1 MTDTAQNAAHNMA
14 QELASAFDEQR
25 ARATVES
32 LCVPGMSGRSLGTAG
47 HDQAIRYLSETLTA
61 TGLTVHQETFPVREV
76 MRLAH
81 QPVCSLTAPQLV
93 RPLTHRSEF
102 AEHPRSGPMPEPV
115 TGAVA
120 EAGAAGDGQWAAV
133 ANVPQGSA
141 FADLAD
147 RLAARGVIGILTAQN
162 ADGSGYL
169 TKRVQSA
176 APVPLPVVAL
186 RPDLLAAA
194 VGGELT
200 AHVPLLREPATGTNI
215 LAALPG
221 TDPAARPVL
230 LTAHYDGVG
239 SDPELHFPCAGDNA
253 SGTGVLCEAAR
264 VLVQAAPLPR
274 PVHIAL
280 LDAEELGT
288 IGSHHHA
295 RRTTESG
302 LQPDVLNVDMAGKF
316 NGKIAIELGP
326 ADPAPKAL
334 IAALDAAGRQLRLPL
349 YAAPVSSDNRR
360 YAQAGF
366 PAAGIGLGAAH
377 YHSPLDS
384 LDRIDTEALGKAG
397 RLLLAAVAHLMHT

>member
-1 MTDTAQNAAHNMA
+1 MTDTAQNAARAAA
-14 QELASAFDEQR
+14 QDLAAAFDVPR
-25 ARATVES
+25 ALATVES
-32 LCVPGMSGRSLGTAG
+32 LCTPDMSGRSLGSAG
-47 HDQAIRYLSETLTA
+47 HDRAIRHLGETLTA
-61 TGLTVHQETFPVREV
+61 TGLTVRQETFPVREV

-81 QPVCSLTAPQLV
+81 QPVCRLTTP
-93 RPLTHRSEF
+93 RPARTLTHRSEF
-102 AEHPRSGPMPEPV
+102 AEHPRSGPMPDSL
-115 TGAVA
+115 TGVVA
-120 EAGAAGDGQWAAV
+120 EADGAGQGQWAAL
-133 ANVPQGSA
+133 ANVPQGRA

-147 RLAARGVIGILTAQN
+147 RFAARGVIGILTAQN

-169 TKRVQSA
+169 TKRVQGA
-176 APVPLPVVAL
+176 TPVPLPVVAV

-215 LAALPG
+215 FAALPG
-221 TDPAARPVL
+221 TRPAARPVL

-239 SDPELHFPCAGDNA
+239 ADPELHFPCAGDNA
-253 SGTGVLCEAAR
+253 SGAGVLCEAAR
-264 VLVQAAPLPR
+264 VLSQAAPLPR
-274 PVHIAL
+274 PVHFAL

-295 RRTTESG
+295 RRLAEDG
-302 LQPDVLNVDMAGKF
+302 LRPDVLNVDMAGKF
-316 NGKIAIELGP
+316 NGKIAVELGP
-326 ADPAPKAL
+326 ADPAPKLL

-384 LDRIDTEALGKAG
+384 LDRIDPDALGKAG
-397 RLLLAAVAHLMHT
+397 RLLLASVAHLAHT

>member
-1 MTDTAQNAAHNMA
+1 MTDTAQNAAHTAA
-14 QELASAFDEQR
+14 QDLAAAFE
-25 ARATVES
+25 APHALATVES
-32 LCVPGMSGRSLGTAG
+32 LCTPDMSGRSLGSAG
-47 HDQAIRYLSETLTA
+47 HDRAIRHLSETLTA
-61 TGLTVHQETFPVREV
+61 TGLTVRQETFPVREV

-81 QPVCSLTAPQLV
+81 QPLCRLEAPGLA
-93 RPLTHRSEF
+93 RTLTHRSEF
-102 AEHPRSGPMPEPV
+102 AEHPRSGPMPNPL
-115 TGAVA
+115 TGLVA
-120 EAGAAGDGQWAAV
+120 EADEARHGQWAAV
-133 ANVPQGSA
+133 ANVPQGRA

-147 RLAARGVIGILTAQN
+147 QLAARGAVGILTAQN

-169 TKRVQSA
+169 TKRVQGA
-176 APVPLPVVAL
+176 APVPLPVVAI
-186 RPDLLAAA
+186 RPDLLTTA
-194 VGGELT
+194 VGAELT
-200 AHVPLLREPATGTNI
+200 AHVPLVREPATGTNI
-215 LAALPG
+215 LATLPG
-221 TDPAARPVL
+221 TRPAARPVL

-253 SGTGVLCEAAR
+253 SGTSVLCEAAR
-264 VLVQAAPLPR
+264 VLSRAAALPR

-295 RRTTESG
+295 RRLSEDG
-302 LQPDVLNVDMAGKF
+302 LQPDVLNIDMAGKF

-326 ADPAPKAL
+326 ADPAPRQL

-360 YAQAGF
+360 YAQSGF

-384 LDRIDTEALGKAG
+384 LERIDPDALSKAG